1 MKNKINILGL
11 LVILAG
17 FFLAP
22 VTVDADVNSDFN
34 INQNYALGAYQ
45 GDSRQAYRNYIILHE
60 SGNQND
66 VNDTNAVLHEV
77 QFMHNNYSNAY
88 ATYFVGGG
96 GQVYQVGQ
104 PGYVAWGALSAN
116 PYSPV
121 QIELART
128 ADRNTFNAD
137 YHTYVNLARYWA
149 NYYGI
154 PLTLDGYGN
163 GIKSHLWVTN
173 NYGGDHQDP
182 YGYLASWGI
191 TKQRLAEDLL
201 HGFYSTPTATVIRD
215 AVTIKDG
222 PTTGIAGWNSKGKI
236 IPGSNTKLR
245 NDTAWKTSYL
255 TTVNGLPMYRI
266 ATDEYIPK
274 KYTSE
279 ANLVTINAISGVNA
293 VDSTGKQISDS
304 RKTFTD
310 QSKWKTNDRPH
321 WINGKLYLQV
331 ATNQYI
337 DTYYT
342 IGGGNR

>member
-1 MKNKINILGL
+1 MKTKQFKLISL

-17 FFLAP
+17 LLFTPL
-22 VTVDADVNSDFN
+22 TVNADDFN
-34 INQNYALGAYQ
+34 VNTSYSLGDYQ
-45 GDSRQAYRNYIILHE
+45 GDTRRASNNYIILHE

-66 VNDTNAVLHEV
+66 VNDPNAVLHEV
-77 QFMHNNYSNAY
+77 QFMHNNYFNAY
-88 ATYFVGGG
+88 ATFFVGGG

-163 GIKSHLWVTN
+163 GVKSHLWVTN

-182 YGYLASWGI
+182 YGYLASWGV
-191 TKQRLAEDLL
+191 TKQKLAEDLL
-201 HGFYSTPTATVIRD
+201 HGFYEAPAVSVTRD
-215 AVTIKDG
+215 AVTIKNG
-222 PTTGIAGWNSKGKI
+222 PQTGIAGWNSKGKI
-236 IPGSNTKLR
+236 IAGSNTKLR
-245 NDTAWKTSYL
+245 NDTSWKTSYL
-255 TTVNGLPMYRI
+255 TTVNGIAMYRI
-266 ATDEYIPK
+266 ATNEYIPK
-274 KYTSE
+274 KYTDQNS
-279 ANLVTINAISGVNA
+279 LVTINAISGVDA
-293 VDSTGKQISDS
+293 VTSTGVNIKGSY
-304 RKTFTD
+304 KTFTD
-310 QSKWKTNDRPH
+310 QSKWKTNDKPVY
-321 WINGKLYLQV
+321 INGKLYLAV
-331 ATNQYI
+331 ASDQYI
-337 DTYYT
+337 EVVYT